1 MIAALSGVSCRQSKL
16 QHADAPHPFGL
27 LRARRKRPR
36 RRRAAEQRDELAP
49 LSFDH
54 LVGELL
60 QIERHLEAKHL
71 GGREIDDEIEL
82 RGPLD
87 RQVAR
92 PLTLE
97 NAGGVDA
104 NPVIAIG
111 GAGAVAHQTA
121 GRRELAKVIND
132 GDRMAYR
139 ERGDLIAPA
148 GEERI
153 GTDD

>member
-1 MIAALSGVSCRQSKL
+1 MAVVRLMTRSNFV
-16 QHADAPHPFGL
+16 
-27 LRARRKRPR
+27 
-36 RRRAAEQRDELAP
+36 
-49 LSFDH
+49 
-54 LVGELL
+54 
-60 QIERHLEAKHL
+60 
-71 GGREIDDEIEL
+71 
-82 RGPLD
+82 GPLD
-87 RQVAR
+87 RQVGR

-104 NPVIAIG
+104 DPAIAFG